1 VTNLL
6 GYPYLIFVNLKVAKE
21 MMTPD
26 KIKTIPKMDF
36 ALKLMKH
43 CAGEGLVLVEGDR
56 WK

>member
-1 VTNLL
+1 M
-6 GYPYLIFVNLKVAKE
+6 IFVNLKVAKE